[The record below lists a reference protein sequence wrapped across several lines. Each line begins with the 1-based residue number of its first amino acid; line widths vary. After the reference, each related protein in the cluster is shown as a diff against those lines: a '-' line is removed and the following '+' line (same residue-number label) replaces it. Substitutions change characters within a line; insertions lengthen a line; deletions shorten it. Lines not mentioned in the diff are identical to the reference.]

1 MEYVYHDSDEEH
13 DDHWY
18 SHSSVNSD
26 DFFDVDGAQCNEE
39 EMEHSEGGNEILESK
54 DTGERQITY
63 THQGSNMFKRLKE
76 LRDSKELLD
85 LTLKVNDGGAEDIIL
100 VHKCII
106 AAHSPFVRAFLR
118 NEDSD
123 KVIDLSNWG
132 KEVINTLIDWM
143 YDGVLNIKST
153 NYYEL
158 LESSDYLCLNEVARE
173 CAAYICDHLT
183 LENCCEAY
191 IVLSHHQVPM
201 FKDRVNK
208 YILINFAEMLK
219 GRSLTQLPTDDFVS
233 FLKDDNLLLVN
244 DYGFV
249 VLPHEEE
256 SILFNL
262 LKTYINQNNLHDLWP
277 HIIKDVLRF
286 GLFDKNYLQEILSAE
301 EWLGECKEKDLCLQY
316 LKDIGALVSS
326 GKDLSTFNPL
336 AIKPR
341 AGLQSK
347 YFGKLYLAVAVK
359 ILLCLYEHE
368 YCY

>member
-26 DFFDVDGAQCNEE
+26 EFFDADGTQCHEE

-63 THQGSNMFKRLKE
+63 THHGTNMFKRLKE
-76 LRDSKELLD
+76 LRDSEELLD
-85 LTLKVNDGGAEDIIL
+85 LTLKVNEDGTEDVIL
-100 VHKCII
+100 VHRCIL

-118 NEDSD
+118 NEDTN
-123 KVIDLSNWG
+123 KVIDLSNWR
-132 KEVINTLIDWM
+132 KEVISTLIDWM
-143 YDGVLNIKST
+143 YDGVLKIKST

-158 LESSDYLCLNEVARE
+158 LESSDYLCLNEVSQE

-183 LENCCEAY
+183 SDNCCEAY
-191 IVLSHHQVPM
+191 IVLSHHQVQT

-219 GRSLTQLPTDDFVS
+219 GNGLMQLPTDDFLS

-244 DYGFV
+244 NYGFV

-256 SILFNL
+256 IILFNL
-262 LKTYINQNNLHDLWP
+262 LKTYINKNNLHDLWP

-286 GLFDKNYLQEILSAE
+286 GLMDKIELQQLLLSE
-301 EWLGECKEKDLCLQY
+301 DWLGECKEKDLCLQY
-316 LKDIGALVSS
+316 LKDIGALVAS
-326 GKDLSTFNPL
+326 GEELTTFNHL
-336 AIKPR
+336 SMKPR

-347 YFGKLYLAVAVK
+347 YFGKLYLAVRV
-359 ILLCLYEHE
+359 LLCVPD
-368 YCY
+368 